1 MSATKTLRPQFASDS
16 KLMIAALLV
25 CLSFSGVHTARA
37 AQMGGQKQAVPAQKL
52 FASPEEALQAL
63 QSAVKAKDRAA
74 LGAIYGPDNEKLESG
89 DAVEDNNALD
99 NFAARLAESATLKKV
114 DDAKYTLVVGAEKYP
129 FPIPIVKQG
138 EQWRF
143 DTQAGLEEI
152 LSRRIGENELSA
164 ILTCRAYVLAQW
176 QYYSESKD
184 TAKDGLAVYAQK
196 FLSTP
201 GTHDGLYWDTALN
214 EEPSPLGAM
223 VAHARAEGYT
233 PGQHP
238 TSGQTK
244 TAAAGSDDAAQQPRS
259 PYHGYFFKILTR
271 QGPHA
276 PGGRFSYII
285 NGNMIAGYALIAWP
299 DKWGSSGVKTF
310 IVNNQGRIYEKNL
323 GPNTAAIAAAISEYD
338 PDPSWTLVKE
348 E

>member
-1 MSATKTLRPQFASDS
+1 MSATNTLRPQFASDS

-25 CLSFSGVHTARA
+25 CLSFSGVNTARA
-37 AQMGGQKQAVPAQKL
+37 AQMGRQKAAAPAQKL

-63 QSAVKAKDRAA
+63 QSAVKAKDKAA
-74 LGAIYGPDNEKLESG
+74 LGAIFGPDHEKLESG
-89 DAVEDNNALD
+89 DAVEDNIALD
-99 NFAARLAESATLKKV
+99 TFAARLAESATLKKM
-114 DDAKYTLVVGAEKYP
+114 DDAKYTLVVGAEKYL

-152 LSRRIGENELSA
+152 LNRRIGENELSA

-176 QYYSESKD
+176 QYYTESKD

-214 EEPSPLGAM
+214 EEPSPLGAL

-233 PGQHP
+233 PGQQR
-238 TSGQTK
+238 TGGQTQ
-244 TAAAGSDDAAQQPRS
+244 TAAGGNDDAPQQPRS

-271 QGPHA
+271 QGQHA

-299 DKWGSSGVKTF
+299 AKWGNSGVMTL

-323 GPNTAAIAAAISEYD
+323 GPNTAASAAAISEYD
-338 PDPSWTLVKE
+338 PDPSWKLVKE

>member
-1 MSATKTLRPQFASDS
+1 MSATNTLRPQFASHS
-16 KLMIAALLV
+16 KLMIAALLL
-25 CLSFSGVHTARA
+25 CLSFGGVHTARA
-37 AQMGGQKQAVPAQKL
+37 AQMGGQNTAPPAQKL
-52 FASPEEALQAL
+52 FSFPEEALQAL
-63 QSAVKAKDRAA
+63 ESAVKAKDRAA
-74 LGAIYGPDNEKLESG
+74 LGAIFGPDNEKLESG

-99 NFAARLAESATLKKV
+99 NFALRLAESATLKKV
-114 DDAKYTLVVGAEKYP
+114 NDSKYTLVVGAEKYP
-129 FPIPIVKQG
+129 FPIPLVKQG

-143 DTQAGLEEI
+143 DTAAGLEE
-152 LSRRIGENELSA
+152 LLNRRIGENELSA

-176 QYYSESKD
+176 QYYTESKD

-214 EEPSPLGAM
+214 EEPSPLGAL

-238 TSGQTK
+238 TSGQTQ
-244 TAAAGSDDAAQQPRS
+244 TAAGGSDDAPQQPRS

-299 DKWGSSGVKTF
+299 AKWGSSGVMTF

-323 GPNTAAIAAAISEYD
+323 GPNTAAIAAAITEYD

>member
-1 MSATKTLRPQFASDS
+1 MSTTKTLRLQFVTGSIP
-16 KLMIAALLV
+16 MIAALLV

-37 AQMGGQKQAVPAQKL
+37 AQMGGQKPAAPAQKL
-52 FASPEEALQAL
+52 FATPEEALQAL
-63 QSAVKAKDRAA
+63 ESAVKAKDRAA
-74 LGAIYGPDNEKLESG
+74 LAAIFGPDNEKLESG
-89 DAVEDNNALD
+89 DAVEDNTALD
-99 NFAARLAESATLKKV
+99 NFALRLAESATLQKV
-114 DDAKYTLVVGAEKYP
+114 NDSKYTLVVGAEKYP

-143 DTQAGLEEI
+143 DPQAGLEEI
-152 LSRRIGENELSA
+152 LSRRIGENELST

-176 QYYSESKD
+176 QYYTESKD

-201 GTHDGLYWDTALN
+201 GTHDGLYWDTAQN
-214 EEPSPLGAM
+214 EDPSPLGAM

-233 PGQHP
+233 PGQGR
-238 TSGQTK
+238 TVGQTK
-244 TAAAGSDDAAQQPRS
+244 SAAGASDDAPQQPRS

-299 DKWGSSGVKTF
+299 AKWGSSGVKTF
-310 IVNNQGRIYEKNL
+310 IVNNQGRIYEKSL